1 MNYYKV
7 LARCGHVKK
16 GHYIE
21 KWFYVEEES
30 KKEAAQIIRNIP
42 RVKHHKKKAIEDVRT
57 ISFEEYL
64 LGLKAM
70 GADPYF
76 KVHNSTDQRRM
87 NAVKDEDVKLEEES
101 VTYKKSRMGQRIRF
115 ESYSRELEREFKRG
129 ELYEQN

>member
-7 LARCGHVKK
+7 LARCDHVKK

-30 KKEAAQIIRNIP
+30 KKEAAQIIRNSP

-57 ISFEEYL
+57 ISFEKYL

-76 KVHNSTDQRRM
+76 KAHNSTNQRRV

-115 ESYSRELEREFKRG
+115 ESYSRELDKEFKRG

>member
-7 LARCGHVKK
+7 LARCDHVKK

-30 KKEAAQIIRNIP
+30 KKEAAQIIRNTP

-57 ISFEEYL
+57 ISFEKYL

-70 GADPYF
+70 GADSYF
-76 KVHNSTDQRRM
+76 KAHNSTDQRRV

-115 ESYSRELEREFKRG
+115 ESYSRELDREFKRG

>member
-21 KWFYVEEES
+21 KWFYVEAGS
-30 KKEAAQIIRNIP
+30 KRDAAQIIRNTP

-101 VTYKKSRMGQRIRF
+101 VTYKKSRMVKELDSNLIL
-115 ESYSRELEREFKRG
+115 ES
-129 ELYEQN
+129 

>member
-7 LARCGHVKK
+7 LARCDHVKK

-30 KKEAAQIIRNIP
+30 KKEAAQIIRNTP

-57 ISFEEYL
+57 ISFEKYL

-70 GADPYF
+70 GVDPYF
-76 KVHNSTDQRRM
+76 KAHNSTDQRRV

-115 ESYSRELEREFKRG
+115 ESYSRELDREFKRG

>member
-7 LARCGHVKK
+7 LARCDHVKK

-30 KKEAAQIIRNIP
+30 KKEAAQIIRNTP

-57 ISFEEYL
+57 ISFEKYL

-76 KVHNSTDQRRM
+76 KAHNSTNQRRV

-115 ESYSRELEREFKRG
+115 ESYSRELDKEFKRG

>member
-16 GHYIE
+16 GRYIE

-30 KKEAAQIIRNIP
+30 KKEAAQIIRNTS

-64 LGLKAM
+64 LGLKSM

-76 KVHNSTDQRRM
+76 KAHNSTDQRRM

-115 ESYSRELEREFKRG
+115 ESYSRELDREFKRG

>member
-21 KWFYVEEES
+21 KWFYVEEEN
-30 KKEAAQIIRNIP
+30 KKEAAQIIRNTP

-76 KVHNSTDQRRM
+76 KVHNSTDQR
-87 NAVKDEDVKLEEES
+87 
-101 VTYKKSRMGQRIRF
+101 
-115 ESYSRELEREFKRG
+115 
-129 ELYEQN
+129 

>member
-30 KKEAAQIIRNIP
+30 KKEAAQIIKNTP

-115 ESYSRELEREFKRG
+115 ESYSR
-129 ELYEQN
+129 

>member
-16 GHYIE
+16 GRYIE
-21 KWFYVEEES
+21 KWFYVEEE
-30 KKEAAQIIRNIP
+30 KEAAQIIRNTP

-76 KVHNSTDQRRM
+76 KVHNSTNQRRM

-115 ESYSRELEREFKRG
+115 ESYSRELDREFKRG

>member
-1 MNYYKV
+1 M
-7 LARCGHVKK
+7 
-16 GHYIE
+16 
-21 KWFYVEEES
+21 
-30 KKEAAQIIRNIP
+30 
-42 RVKHHKKKAIEDVRT
+42 KHHKKKAIEDVRT
-57 ISFEEYL
+57 ISFKEYL

-76 KVHNSTDQRRM
+76 KAHNSTDQRRV

-115 ESYSRELEREFKRG
+115 ESYSRELDREFKRG

>member
-21 KWFYVEEES
+21 KWFYVEEDS
-30 KKEAAQIIRNIP
+30 KKEAAQIIRNTP
-42 RVKHHKKKAIEDVRT
+42 RVKHHKKKTIEDVRT
-57 ISFEEYL
+57 ISFEEYF

-76 KVHNSTDQRRM
+76 KAHNSTDQRRV
-87 NAVKDEDVKLEEES
+87 NAVKDEDVKLEEEPI
-101 VTYKKSRMGQRIRF
+101 TYKKSRMGQRIRF
-115 ESYSRELEREFKRG
+115 ESYSRELEKEFKRG

>member
-1 MNYYKV
+1 MSKRDTILKN
-7 LARCGHVKK
+7 G
-16 GHYIE
+16 
-21 KWFYVEEES
+21 FYVEEES
-30 KKEAAQIIRNIP
+30 KKEAAQIIRNTP

-115 ESYSRELEREFKRG
+115 ESYSRELDREFKRG

>member
-7 LARCGHVKK
+7 LARCDHVKK

-30 KKEAAQIIRNIP
+30 KKEAAQIIRNTP

-57 ISFEEYL
+57 ISFEKYL

-76 KVHNSTDQRRM
+76 KAHNSTNQRRV
-87 NAVKDEDVKLEEES
+87 NALKDEDVKLEEES

-115 ESYSRELEREFKRG
+115 ESYSRELDKEFKRG

>member
-16 GHYIE
+16 GRYIE

-30 KKEAAQIIRNIP
+30 KKEAAQIIRNTP

-76 KVHNSTDQRRM
+76 KVHNSTDQRRV
-87 NAVKDEDVKLEEES
+87 NAVKDEDVKLEES

-115 ESYSRELEREFKRG
+115 ESYSRELDREFKRG
-129 ELYEQN
+129 ELYE

>member
-21 KWFYVEEES
+21 KWFYVEEE
-30 KKEAAQIIRNIP
+30 KEAAQIIRNTP